1 MKIDPERGRL
11 KKKQNQIVGLIKK
24 PLQHLGQNHQ
34 SFKITGFSRMKQIS
48 EEKINPGTKMNKVL
62 RKARSLEVLAHQPD
76 TTSTGALLPAPFSPS
91 PPPFP
96 QQEETMQWYFVAALL
111 TVLTSSQ
118 ASTTKPSP
126 PPPPPH
132 PPFFCRFNRT
142 VASRI
147 SP

>member
-34 SFKITGFSRMKQIS
+34 SFKITGFSRMTQIS

-76 TTSTGALLPAPFSPS
+76 TTSTGALLPAPF
-91 PPPFP
+91 P
-96 QQEETMQWYFVAALL
+96 QHQKVREERWKRGSGRSRRAEGGDDAV
-111 TVLTSSQ
+111 VLRGG
-118 ASTTKPSP
+118 A
-126 PPPPPH
+126 PH
-132 PPFFCRFNRT
+132 RPHQLAGKHP
-142 VASRI
+142 
-147 SP
+147 